1 MAQGKKKK
9 NVKKSPQ
16 KSALKKALPKKTM
29 PKKAASK
36 KATPKK
42 VAAQKAVSKKTPF
55 NKAAPQKSAMK
66 PVAKALLSVVK
77 KIDLTKFLTPLDD
90 RLIVQL
96 TERAK
101 KTAGG
106 LFIPDTV
113 ASVSGN
119 LEGHVIATGRGHR
132 DKKGRIRPLDV
143 TVGDRI
149 LFPQYAGSKI
159 DIQGADVVILRES
172 DVMGL
177 FQK

>member
-1 MAQGKKKK
+1 MAKKPATKK
-9 NVKKSPQ
+9 VVKKSP
-16 KSALKKALPKKTM
+16 KKPALKKA
-29 PKKAASK
+29 A
-36 KATPKK
+36 PKK
-42 VAAQKAVSKKTPF
+42 VAAKKSAPKKVVAKKIAVKKTET
-55 NKAAPQKSAMK
+55 KAQP
-66 PVAKALLSVVK
+66 

-96 TERAK
+96 TERET

-106 LFIPDTV
+106 LYIPDTV
-113 ASVSGN
+113 STVTGN
-119 LEGHVIATGRGHR
+119 LEGHVIAIGRGHR

-143 TVGDRI
+143 SVGDRI
-149 LFPQYAGSKI
+149 LFPQYSGSKI